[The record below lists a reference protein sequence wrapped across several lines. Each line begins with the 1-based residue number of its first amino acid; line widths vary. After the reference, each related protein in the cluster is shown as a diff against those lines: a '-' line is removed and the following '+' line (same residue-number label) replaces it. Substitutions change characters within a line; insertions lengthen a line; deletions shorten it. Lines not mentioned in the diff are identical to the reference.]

1 MKQNL
6 LTRNKIYWQIL
17 NSHSVRNTETTNF
30 PLSKKLKPQDS
41 TPFIQWDNKYVF
53 NKKSDTAKV
62 MDFWKHKEIHAF
74 WNYGNLQEVN
84 CVLAIPFLGLSME
97 KIWNGDTLKFSLE
110 FPLRLSS

>member
-1 MKQNL
+1 
-6 LTRNKIYWQIL
+6 
-17 NSHSVRNTETTNF
+17 
-30 PLSKKLKPQDS
+30 
-41 TPFIQWDNKYVF
+41 
-53 NKKSDTAKV
+53 

-84 CVLAIPFLGLSME
+84 FVLAIPFLGLSME